1 MENSIKK
8 YQGAF
13 LVFTIAQF
21 FMILSLFEY
30 GSSIKALSE
39 FMVLFALFQG
49 VALIM
54 MIVATTKL
62 YSFNKNFFY
71 SLITTIVC
79 SLISLL
85 GTVAEES
92 TEDMTVAWSRGLNVS
107 SDILLCMAYAYFF
120 LGAKEQFTNYGL
132 ERNVKRSRLGFFYVI
147 GLTIVINL
155 MSFIG
160 SFNGMKTNVLVAA
173 IFRYGTLAMKFFM
186 YSFMFIVLILMMVY
200 VKKNYKEEE
209 AHEEQE

>member
-8 YQGAF
+8 YQRAF
-13 LVFTIAQF
+13 LIFTIAQF

-71 SLITTIVC
+71 SLITIIVC

-85 GTVAEES
+85 GTVAKES

-120 LGAKEQFTNYGL
+120 LGAKDQFTSYGL

-160 SFNGMKTNVLVAA
+160 SFNSMKTNVLVAA

-200 VKKNYKEEE
+200 LKKNYKEEE
-209 AHEEQE
+209 AHEEQ

>member
-8 YQGAF
+8 YQHAF

-71 SLITTIVC
+71 SLITIIVC

-85 GTVAEES
+85 GTVAKES

-120 LGAKEQFTNYGL
+120 LGAKDQFTSYGL

-155 MSFIG
+155 MSFVG

-200 VKKNYKEEE
+200 LKKNYQEEE
-209 AHEEQE
+209 AHEEQ

>member
-1 MENSIKK
+1 MDSNIKK

-21 FMILSLFEY
+21 FMMLSLFEY

-54 MIVATTKL
+54 MIIATAKL
-62 YSFNKNFFY
+62 YNFNKNFFY

-85 GTVAEES
+85 GTVAKES
-92 TEDMTVAWSRGLNVS
+92 TEDMTVAWSRGLDVS
-107 SDILLCMAYAYFF
+107 SDILLCIAYAYFF
-120 LGAKEQFTNYGL
+120 LGAKEQFNNYGL
-132 ERNVKRSRLGFFYVI
+132 ERNVKRSRLGFFSVI

-173 IFRYGTLAMKFFM
+173 IFRYGSLAMKFFM

-200 VKKNYKEEE
+200 LKKNYKEEE
-209 AHEEQE
+209 AHEEQ

>member
-8 YQGAF
+8 YQHAF

-39 FMVLFALFQG
+39 FMILFALFQG

-71 SLITTIVC
+71 SLITMIVC

-85 GTVAEES
+85 GTVAKES

-120 LGAKEQFTNYGL
+120 LGAKDQFTSYGL

>member
-8 YQGAF
+8 YQHAF
-13 LVFTIAQF
+13 LIFTIAQF

-85 GTVAEES
+85 GTVAKES

-120 LGAKEQFTNYGL
+120 LGAKDQFTSYGL

-200 VKKNYKEEE
+200 VKKNYQEEE

>member
-85 GTVAEES
+85 GTVAKES

-120 LGAKEQFTNYGL
+120 LGAKDQFTSYGL

>member
-8 YQGAF
+8 YQHAF
-13 LVFTIAQF
+13 LIFTIAQF

-71 SLITTIVC
+71 SLITVIVC
-79 SLISLL
+79 SFISLL
-85 GTVAEES
+85 GTVAKES

-120 LGAKEQFTNYGL
+120 LGAKDQFTSYGL

>member
-1 MENSIKK
+1 
-8 YQGAF
+8 
-13 LVFTIAQF
+13 
-21 FMILSLFEY
+21 MILSLFEY

-71 SLITTIVC
+71 SLITIIVC
-79 SLISLL
+79 SFISLL
-85 GTVAEES
+85 GTVAKES

-107 SDILLCMAYAYFF
+107 SDILLCMSYAYFF
-120 LGAKEQFTNYGL
+120 LGAKDQFTSYGL

-209 AHEEQE
+209 AHEEQ

>member
-8 YQGAF
+8 YQHAF

-54 MIVATTKL
+54 MIVATAKL

-85 GTVAEES
+85 GTVAKES

-120 LGAKEQFTNYGL
+120 LGAKDQFTSYGL

-200 VKKNYKEEE
+200 LKKNYKEEE

>member
-1 MENSIKK
+1 MDNNIKK

-85 GTVAEES
+85 GTVAKES

-120 LGAKEQFTNYGL
+120 LGAKDQFTSYGL

>member
-8 YQGAF
+8 YQHAF

-71 SLITTIVC
+71 SLITMIVC

-85 GTVAEES
+85 GTVAKES

-120 LGAKEQFTNYGL
+120 LGAKDQFTSYGL

-200 VKKNYKEEE
+200 LKKNYQEEE
-209 AHEEQE
+209 AHEEQ

>member
-8 YQGAF
+8 YQHAF

-85 GTVAEES
+85 GTVAKES

-120 LGAKEQFTNYGL
+120 LGAKDQFTSYGL

-173 IFRYGTLAMKFFM
+173 IFRYGTLAMKLFM

-200 VKKNYKEEE
+200 LKKNYQEEE
-209 AHEEQE
+209 AHEEQ

>member
-85 GTVAEES
+85 GTVAKES

-120 LGAKEQFTNYGL
+120 LGAKDQFTSYGL

-186 YSFMFIVLILMMVY
+186 YSFMFLVLILMMVY
-200 VKKNYKEEE
+200 LKKNYKEEE
-209 AHEEQE
+209 AHEEQ

>member
-8 YQGAF
+8 YQHAF

-85 GTVAEES
+85 GTVAKES

-120 LGAKEQFTNYGL
+120 LGAKDQFTSYGL

-200 VKKNYKEEE
+200 LKKNYQEEE
-209 AHEEQE
+209 AHEEQ

>member
-8 YQGAF
+8 YQRAF
-13 LVFTIAQF
+13 LIFTIAQF

-71 SLITTIVC
+71 SLITIIVC
-79 SLISLL
+79 SFISLL
-85 GTVAEES
+85 GTVAKES

-107 SDILLCMAYAYFF
+107 SDILLCIAYAYFF
-120 LGAKEQFTNYGL
+120 LGAKDQFTSYGL
-132 ERNVKRSRLGFFYVI
+132 ERNVKRSRLGFFYVT

-200 VKKNYKEEE
+200 LKKNYKEEE

>member
-8 YQGAF
+8 YQHAF

-85 GTVAEES
+85 GTVAKES

-120 LGAKEQFTNYGL
+120 LGAKDQFTSYGL

-200 VKKNYKEEE
+200 LKKNYKEEE

>member
-8 YQGAF
+8 YQHAF
-13 LVFTIAQF
+13 LIFTIAQF

-85 GTVAEES
+85 GTVAKES

-120 LGAKEQFTNYGL
+120 LGAKDQFTSYGL

-155 MSFIG
+155 MSFVG

>member
-8 YQGAF
+8 YQRAF
-13 LVFTIAQF
+13 LIFTIAQF

-85 GTVAEES
+85 GTVAKES

-120 LGAKEQFTNYGL
+120 LGAKDQFTSYGL

>member
-8 YQGAF
+8 YQHAF

-85 GTVAEES
+85 GTVAKES

-120 LGAKEQFTNYGL
+120 LGAKDQFTSYGL

-200 VKKNYKEEE
+200 LKKNYQEEE

>member
-8 YQGAF
+8 YQHAF
-13 LVFTIAQF
+13 LIFTIAQF

-71 SLITTIVC
+71 SLITIIVC

-85 GTVAEES
+85 GTVAKES

-120 LGAKEQFTNYGL
+120 LGAKDQFTSYGL
-132 ERNVKRSRLGFFYVI
+132 KRNVKRSRLGFFYVI

-200 VKKNYKEEE
+200 LKKNYKEEE

>member
-8 YQGAF
+8 YQHAF
-13 LVFTIAQF
+13 LIFTIAQF

-85 GTVAEES
+85 GTVAKES

-120 LGAKEQFTNYGL
+120 LGAKDQFTSYGL

>member
-49 VALIM
+49 AALIM

-120 LGAKEQFTNYGL
+120 LGAKDQFTSYGL

-200 VKKNYKEEE
+200 LKKNYKEEE
-209 AHEEQE
+209 AHEEK

>member
-1 MENSIKK
+1 MDNNIKK

-49 VALIM
+49 VALII

-85 GTVAEES
+85 GTVAKES

-120 LGAKEQFTNYGL
+120 LGAKDQFTSYGL

>member
-1 MENSIKK
+1 
-8 YQGAF
+8 
-13 LVFTIAQF
+13 
-21 FMILSLFEY
+21 MILSLFEY

-54 MIVATTKL
+54 MIVATAKL

-71 SLITTIVC
+71 SLITIIVC

-85 GTVAEES
+85 GTVAKES

-120 LGAKEQFTNYGL
+120 LGAKDQFTSYGL

-160 SFNGMKTNVLVAA
+160 SFNGMKTNVLVVA
-173 IFRYGTLAMKFFM
+173 IFRYGTLA
-186 YSFMFIVLILMMVY
+186 ILT
-200 VKKNYKEEE
+200 KRTL
-209 AHEEQE
+209 

>member
-8 YQGAF
+8 YQHAF
-13 LVFTIAQF
+13 LIFTIAQF

-71 SLITTIVC
+71 SLITMIVC
-79 SLISLL
+79 SFISLL
-85 GTVAEES
+85 GTVAKES

-120 LGAKEQFTNYGL
+120 LGAKDQFTSYGL

>member
-8 YQGAF
+8 YQHAF
-13 LVFTIAQF
+13 LIFTIAQF

-71 SLITTIVC
+71 SLITIIVC
-79 SLISLL
+79 SFISLL
-85 GTVAEES
+85 GTVAKES

-120 LGAKEQFTNYGL
+120 LGAKDQFTSYGL

>member
-8 YQGAF
+8 YQHAF
-13 LVFTIAQF
+13 LIFTIAQF

-62 YSFNKNFFY
+62 
-71 SLITTIVC
+71 
-79 SLISLL
+79 LISLL
-85 GTVAEES
+85 GTVAKES

-120 LGAKEQFTNYGL
+120 LGAKDQFTSYGL

-200 VKKNYKEEE
+200 LKKNYQEEE
-209 AHEEQE
+209 AHEEQ

>member
-8 YQGAF
+8 YQHAF

-85 GTVAEES
+85 GTVAKES

-120 LGAKEQFTNYGL
+120 LGAKDQFTSYGL

>member
-120 LGAKEQFTNYGL
+120 LGAKDQFTSYGL
-132 ERNVKRSRLGFFYVI
+132 ERNVRRSRLGFFYVI

-200 VKKNYKEEE
+200 LKKNYQEEE
-209 AHEEQE
+209 AHEEQK

>member
-8 YQGAF
+8 YQRAF
-13 LVFTIAQF
+13 LIFTIAQF

-71 SLITTIVC
+71 SLITIIVC
-79 SLISLL
+79 SFISLL
-85 GTVAEES
+85 GTVAKES

-120 LGAKEQFTNYGL
+120 LGAKDQFTSYGL

-200 VKKNYKEEE
+200 LKKNYQEEE
-209 AHEEQE
+209 AHEEQ

>member
-8 YQGAF
+8 YQHAF
-13 LVFTIAQF
+13 LIFTIAQF

-71 SLITTIVC
+71 SLITMIVC

-85 GTVAEES
+85 GTVAKES

-120 LGAKEQFTNYGL
+120 LGAKDQFTSYGL

>member
-8 YQGAF
+8 YQHAF

-85 GTVAEES
+85 GTVAKES

-120 LGAKEQFTNYGL
+120 LGAKDQFTSYGL

-155 MSFIG
+155 MSFVG

-200 VKKNYKEEE
+200 LKKNYQEEE
-209 AHEEQE
+209 AHEEQ

>member
-8 YQGAF
+8 YQHAF

-85 GTVAEES
+85 GTVAKES

-120 LGAKEQFTNYGL
+120 LGAKDQFTSYGL

-160 SFNGMKTNVLVAA
+160 SFNSMKTNVLVAA

>member
-1 MENSIKK
+1 MENNIKK
-8 YQGAF
+8 YQHAF

-21 FMILSLFEY
+21 FMMLSLFEY

-54 MIVATTKL
+54 MIVATAKL

-85 GTVAEES
+85 GTVAKES
-92 TEDMTVAWSRGLNVS
+92 TEDMTVAWSRGLNYS

-120 LGAKEQFTNYGL
+120 LGAKDQFTSYGL

-200 VKKNYKEEE
+200 LKKNYKEEE
-209 AHEEQE
+209 AHEEQ

>member
-8 YQGAF
+8 YQHAF

-71 SLITTIVC
+71 SLITIIVC
-79 SLISLL
+79 SFISLL
-85 GTVAEES
+85 GTVAKES

-120 LGAKEQFTNYGL
+120 LGAKDQFTSYGL
-132 ERNVKRSRLGFFYVI
+132 ERNIKRSRLGFFYVI